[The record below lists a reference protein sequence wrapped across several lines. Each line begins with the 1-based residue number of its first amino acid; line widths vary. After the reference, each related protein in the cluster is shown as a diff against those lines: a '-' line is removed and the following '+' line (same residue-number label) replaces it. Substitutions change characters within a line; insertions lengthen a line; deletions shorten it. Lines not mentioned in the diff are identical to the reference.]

1 MSDGTARTS
10 LPLVLL
16 GQGGR
21 GRGENDWLVNAL
33 SANRYA
39 VLEVEGGASLRV
51 RAAATQP
58 DIIVLK
64 EEEDGT
70 GLELARALRADGH
83 IDAGTPI
90 LLILPRAASRADRLA
105 ALSAGVWDLITPPY
119 DSELL
124 VQQIGVYAAA
134 RLVATRALADGLT
147 DRATMLYNRTGLAR
161 RARELGALAY
171 RDHSAIGCL
180 AIVVDVFPAPT
191 AGPDTDLATVVTR
204 SVQALRA
211 TTRQS
216 DVVGRV
222 GATEFVI
229 VSPGADA
236 AGCRRLARRVAA
248 RLLEGAPP
256 MSRRIRGGYDAV
268 FNAGY
273 APFAAVDL
281 LSRAS
286 TAVRTGEVERDLDW
300 LRRYGSSAPS
310 PTASYPGIE

>member
-1 MSDGTARTS
+1 MSDGTAGTS

-33 SANRYA
+33 STNHYA
-39 VLEVEGGASLRV
+39 VLEAEGGASFRV

-58 DIIVLK
+58 DIIVLT
-64 EEEDGT
+64 EEEDGA

-83 IDAGTPI
+83 IDASTPI

-105 ALSAGVWDLITPPY
+105 ALTAGVWDLITPPY

-134 RLVATRALADGLT
+134 RLASARALADGLT

-171 RDHSAIGCL
+171 RDHAAIGCL
-180 AIVVDVFPAPT
+180 AIVVDELPTPVAGADTNPA
-191 AGPDTDLATVVTR
+191 VVPR

-216 DVVGRV
+216 DVLGRI

-229 VSPGADA
+229 LAPGTDA

-248 RLLEGAPP
+248 RLLEGASPA
-256 MSRRIRGGYDAV
+256 SYRIRGGYDAV

-273 APFAAVDL
+273 APFAPVDL
-281 LSRAS
+281 LVRAS
-286 TAVRTGEVERDLDW
+286 TAVRTGEIERDVEW

-310 PTASYPGIE
+310 PTASYPGME

>member
-16 GQGGR
+16 GQGRR
-21 GRGENDWLVNAL
+21 GRGENDWLVNVL

-39 VLEVEGGASLRV
+39 VLEAEGGAPFRI
-51 RAAATQP
+51 RAAATRP
-58 DIIVLK
+58 DIIVLT
-64 EEEDGT
+64 EEENGA
-70 GLELARALRADGH
+70 GLELARALRADRH
-83 IDAGTPI
+83 IDASTPI

-105 ALSAGVWDLITPPY
+105 ALAAGVWDLITPPY
-119 DSELL
+119 DAELL
-124 VQQIGVYAAA
+124 IQQIGVYVAA

-171 RDHSAIGCL
+171 REHTAIGCL
-180 AIVVDVFPAPT
+180 AIVVDQLQAPAAAPESDT
-191 AGPDTDLATVVTR
+191 AAVVSR
-204 SVQALRA
+204 SVEALRA

-216 DVVGRV
+216 DVVGRI
-222 GATEFVI
+222 GTTEFVI
-229 VSPGADA
+229 VAPGADA

-248 RLLEGAPP
+248 QLQEGASPVAP
-256 MSRRIRGGYDAV
+256 RIRGGYDAV

-273 APFAAVDL
+273 APFAPVDL
-281 LSRAS
+281 LVRAS
-286 TAVRTGEVERDLDW
+286 TAVRTGEIERDIEW

-310 PTASYPGIE
+310 PTASYPGMD